1 MNRIKRMRT
10 VRDMSQAELARKAGM
25 IPQTLN
31 SYESGA
37 RNPGA
42 KVLPVLAEALKASSA
57 YLRGD
62 AETIPV
68 VDFADGSVAQ
78 CEVAA
83 CEQID
88 GYGALYL
95 VDHPEVG
102 MMSVILADGVQF
114 TPDDWQ
120 GEQCMDA
127 SDVGRSRWVDARG
140 NEAIMLDGLPRIL
153 V

>member
-1 MNRIKRMRT
+1 MNRIKQMRA
-10 VRDMSQAELARKAGM
+10 VRGMSQVELARKAGM
-25 IPQTLN
+25 MPQALN

-37 RNPGA
+37 RNPGP
-42 KVLPVLAEALKASSA
+42 KVLPALAEALKASPS

-62 AETIPV
+62 AETVPV

-83 CEQID
+83 CERID

-114 TPDDWQ
+114 TLDDWQ
-120 GEQCMDA
+120 GEQCLDA
-127 SDVGRSRWVDARG
+127 SDAGRFRWLDARG
-140 NEAIMLDGLPRIL
+140 NEAIMIDGLPRIL
-153 V
+153 A